1 MRGPLPQK
9 HDFFLNVLPMQLL
22 QLYFTFFFLLT
33 PFFVLSVFLTM
44 TEESSLA
51 TKRTLSL
58 KIATGASCICLII
71 FFGGAWL
78 MHLFGITVDAFR
90 AGSGVLLL
98 LVAIR
103 LVYGSNSSD
112 GQHHKTDAELLKDAV
127 VPLAVPITAGPA
139 TLGTLIVM
147 GLEQTSWQEKL
158 ITAAAMVMAC
168 WTIGMMLFFSGNIA
182 RFIGRTNI
190 AILSKITGL
199 ILSAIAMSMIVTRV
213 HALWLA
219 SE

>member
-1 MRGPLPQK
+1 
-9 HDFFLNVLPMQLL
+9 MQLL
-22 QLYFTFFFLLT
+22 QLYFTLFFLLT

-44 TEESSLA
+44 TEGSSLA

-78 MHLFGITVDAFR
+78 MQLFGITVDAFR

-98 LVAIR
+98 LVAIK

-158 ITAAAMVMAC
+158 ITATAMVMAC

-199 ILSAIAMSMIVTRV
+199 ILSAIAISMIVAGV

-219 SE
+219 SETPAVN